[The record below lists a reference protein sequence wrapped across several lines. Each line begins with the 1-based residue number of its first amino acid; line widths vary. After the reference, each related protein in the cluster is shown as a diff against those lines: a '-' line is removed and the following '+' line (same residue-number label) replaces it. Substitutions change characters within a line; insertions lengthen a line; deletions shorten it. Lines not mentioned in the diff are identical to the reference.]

1 MVCTPHTLSSA
12 TGTCIKANM
21 EDACQDVVLVHRPSC
36 ACHMVHRLLIDDA
49 DHVRGRGQALH
60 HNDTA
65 VQI

>member
-1 MVCTPHTLSSA
+1 
-12 TGTCIKANM
+12 M
-21 EDACQDVVLVHRPSC
+21 EDACQDVVLVRRPSC